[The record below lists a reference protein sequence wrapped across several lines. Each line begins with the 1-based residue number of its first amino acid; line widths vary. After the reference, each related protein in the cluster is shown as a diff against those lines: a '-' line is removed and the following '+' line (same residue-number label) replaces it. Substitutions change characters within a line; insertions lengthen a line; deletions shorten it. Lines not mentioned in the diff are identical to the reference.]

1 VDSNRVTPHWDQEDT
16 KSNTNNQQQVQ
27 HDEGSYLEERERKE
41 KERKEKE
48 GKRRLE
54 TILVIPKKKP
64 DDSIRVRRRKL
75 TGRISKG
82 GYLFVKRASEK

>member
-1 VDSNRVTPHWDQEDT
+1 MMRVHTW
-16 KSNTNNQQQVQ
+16 K
-27 HDEGSYLEERERKE
+27 R
-41 KERKEKE
+41 ERKEKE

-54 TILVIPKKKP
+54 TILVTPKKKP
-64 DDSIRVRRRKL
+64 DDSIPYEYEGRKL